1 MQCAEVVEVRH
12 QFVVMLQCFAEAEA
26 GVGYHVGHAHLVQAV
41 DAFGQVQEHLA
52 SHVVVVGG
60 LLHGGGRALHV
71 HQHVGHVEA
80 RHGAEH
86 LAVHIAARDVVD
98 DVRAFLFHSHAGHA
112 GPEGVDRHGHVGKLP
127 AHHAQAAAQAFHL
140 LFLAHVVGTGTRGIG
155 THVDHV
161 GALVHQLVEAA
172 ADVVFRFG
180 A

>member
-1 MQCAEVVEVRH
+1 MEVLEVLH
-12 QFVVMLQCFAEAEA
+12 EFVVVVQGLAETEA
-26 GVGYHVGHAHLVQAV
+26 RVHDHVGHAHLVEQV
-41 DAFGQVQEHLA
+41 DALGQVYHHLA
-52 SHVVVVGG
+52 AHVVVVGC
-60 LLHGGGRALHV
+60 LLHAAGHALHV

-98 DVRAFLFHSHAGHA
+98 DVRAFLFHGHAGHA

-127 AHHAQAAAQAFHL
+127 THHAQAAAQALHL
-140 LFLAHVVGTGTRGIG
+140 LFLAHVVGTGARGIG